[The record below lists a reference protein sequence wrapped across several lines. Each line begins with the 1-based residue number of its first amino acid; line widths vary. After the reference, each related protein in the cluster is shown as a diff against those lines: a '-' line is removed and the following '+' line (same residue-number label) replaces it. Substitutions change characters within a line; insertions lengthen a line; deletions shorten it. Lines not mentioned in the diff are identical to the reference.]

1 MKNSRPAKPTRSQK
15 ESIKKAGFSWE
26 NWLVVSED
34 TFMLTIV
41 NKTSGIKKNLLDLSC
56 NKEAIADAAEILAE
70 YYEALAKGDMEKV
83 DQVNTSV
90 SDVEMVSLE
99 KQSLYIENYEN
110 ISCYTKKG
118 LFKEQD

>member
-41 NKTSGIKKNLLDLSC
+41 NKTPRIKKR
-56 NKEAIADAAEILAE
+56 I
-70 YYEALAKGDMEKV
+70 
-83 DQVNTSV
+83 
-90 SDVEMVSLE
+90 
-99 KQSLYIENYEN
+99 
-110 ISCYTKKG
+110 KK
-118 LFKEQD
+118 

>member
-41 NKTSGIKKNLLDLSC
+41 NKTSGIKKRIKNS
-56 NKEAIADAAEILAE
+56 
-70 YYEALAKGDMEKV
+70 
-83 DQVNTSV
+83 S
-90 SDVEMVSLE
+90 
-99 KQSLYIENYEN
+99 
-110 ISCYTKKG
+110 
-118 LFKEQD
+118 